1 MPWKYV
7 IDRPR
12 RLIVST
18 GSGRLTFDE
27 ASTHNE
33 HMESDPDF
41 DPDFKQLIDLTGVT
55 AFEVST
61 VEAKKLA
68 SRASFSAKSRRALV
82 ASSPEVFGMGRLM
95 EIYHEMAGG
104 RAETCIFYDRVE
116 AMKWLGVEE

>member
-1 MPWKYV
+1 MPWTYV
-7 IDRPR
+7 IDRHR

-41 DPDFKQLIDLTGVT
+41 DPDFKQLIDLTRVT

-104 RAETCIFYDRVE
+104 RAETGIFYDRDE
-116 AMKWLGVEE
+116 ALKWLGIEE